1 MVFDLVELWVP
12 IWLRPQSATSVHP
25 QSIPCATSLRFT
37 TLSCRRQCYYARGR
51 SSKKHVCSHPT
62 ATAKTEFQST
72 IELRA
77 MATEIAAPKGYKR
90 HCNAFCNTRFQ
101 NNIVQEHA
109 QHIQAARQC
118 GLLRGSK
125 PARTRLT
132 KELPFSAST
141 SHFPQKKQCFSLR
154 HPCQN
159 KSLATFM
166 QALQCNQHN
175 AKWQTRMYLRTF
187 VLL

>member
-1 MVFDLVELWVP
+1 MKSHRRNFDAATP
-12 IWLRPQSATSVHP
+12 I
-25 QSIPCATSLRFT
+25 RFT
-37 TLSCRRQCYYARGR
+37 TLSCRRQCYYACGR
-51 SSKKHVCSHPT
+51 SSKKNVCSHLT

-132 KELPFSAST
+132 KELPFRAST
-141 SHFPQKKQCFSLR
+141 SHFPQKNNVSRSGILAKTSLLQHSCR
-154 HPCQN
+154 HYN
-159 KSLATFM
+159 AISTM
-166 QALQCNQHN
+166 QSGKPECIYAHL
-175 AKWQTRMYLRTF
+175 K
-187 VLL
+187 LLL